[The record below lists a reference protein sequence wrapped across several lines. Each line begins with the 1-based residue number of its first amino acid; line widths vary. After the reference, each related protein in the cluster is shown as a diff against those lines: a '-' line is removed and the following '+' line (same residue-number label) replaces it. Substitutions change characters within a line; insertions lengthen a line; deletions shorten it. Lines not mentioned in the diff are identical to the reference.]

1 MTDIDAIA
9 KHSDT
14 AFHAGTANV
23 VNAANS
29 PALLA
34 RLILE
39 PCAKH
44 QGWNPFSCLD
54 ILSDITS
61 NRSTTESHTF
71 SVRVLKNKSNMHN

>member
-1 MTDIDAIA
+1 MTDTDAIA

-54 ILSDITS
+54 I
-61 NRSTTESHTF
+61 TTESHTF